1 MRTASGY
8 HPPAVPYHTPIRG
21 SLSTPGT
28 IPLSGER
35 AIYYQQSLLT
45 YLRATKRKKDGKIH
59 HYWSVVENV
68 RVGRRVF
75 QRRALYLGELND
87 SQHAE
92 WQRAIEAIDENG
104 RVTQFRAVQT
114 TIPDL
119 VQHEASIGTL
129 QAEKKALDD
138 AIVEIDVKL
147 KMDDEKL
154 KRKGALIK
162 QLTEAEAGKARWTS
176 LNNWLGG
183 AGGEKFKR
191 YAQGITLRQLL
202 AAANPHL
209 SAMTQGRYELMWD
222 PEETDA
228 AKLLPSVV
236 DKDQAG
242 ETRPVTNLSG
252 GERFQVSLALALGLS
267 EMSSN
272 KLSVDS
278 LFLDEGFGTL
288 DSKTLEAALDT
299 LCRIQ
304 QDGKLIGIISHVTE
318 VGERIPTQ
326 IEVKKI
332 GGGLSILEGAGVV
345 AHS

>member
-1 MRTASGY
+1 MDSGEAIRNAETELTAREADERDALAQCAAIRGQLEALNLGKDPDVLRKELQDALDAAKTASGG
-8 HPPAVPYHTPIRG
+8 A
-21 SLSTPGT
+21 
-28 IPLSGER
+28 R
-35 AIYYQQSLLT
+35 AAQAM
-45 YLRATKRKKDGKIH
+45 ATADADNAR
-59 HYWSVVENV
+59 
-68 RVGRRVF
+68 
-75 QRRALYLGELND
+75 
-87 SQHAE
+87 
-92 WQRAIEAIDENG
+92 IEAKLAQDKANEAD
-104 RVTQFRAVQT
+104 TAFRAVQT

-267 EMSSN
+267 EMSGN
-272 KLSVDS
+272 RLSVDS

-288 DSKTLEAALDT
+288 DGKTLEAALDT

-304 QDGKLIGIISHVTE
+304 QEGKLIGIISHVTE

-332 GGGLSILEGAGVV
+332 GGGLSILEGAGVA